1 MIVDRANMSFY
12 SFVFNTAFG
21 ILIYKSGM
29 DMNWTCYDKICGLEE
44 NNFISEL
51 QHLTNSL
58 PNSVEV
64 QCIDETHSALGNCIA
79 CNDHIA
85 LIHPSLDKDTEEM
98 IADVLGVEV
107 LRHTIAGNVLV
118 GSYCSLSNKGVLV
131 HPRTSIEDLNELDIL
146 LHLPIAAGTVNRG
159 SNVIAAGLT
168 VNDWTAFCGSDT
180 TTTELAVIDTVFGLR
195 DAQPSAIG
203 NYICE
208 FCGSCCMFF

>member
-1 MIVDRANMSFY
+1 MFIYVTWSNYLTFTFFLCYFLDFTSA
-12 SFVFNTAFG
+12 FVSLSV
-21 ILIYKSGM
+21 I
-29 DMNWTCYDKICGLEE
+29 E
-44 NNFISEL
+44 EL

-118 GSYCSLSNKGVLV
+118 GSYCSLSNKRVLV

-146 LHLPIAAGTVNRG
+146 LHLPIAAGTVYRG

-168 VNDWTAFCGSDT
+168 VNDWTTFCGSDT

-203 NYICE
+203 NYIYT
-208 FCGSCCMFF
+208 GVHGH